1 MVIILTYS
9 MEQYKK
15 IKTVIRLSETVQDI
29 LYLINEFGILHN
41 LKEEIRVP
49 FVDSQLQKT
58 ENNTCRVFQLCFFVN
73 LFNPDEN
80 SAIIADKIFTKLTIE
95 KLLNEIFST
104 NKEENKR
111 KIEDFVDEK

>member
-1 MVIILTYS
+1 

-49 FVDSQLQKT
+49 FVDNQLQKT
-58 ENNTCRVFQLCFFVN
+58 EPTLAESFNFVFL
-73 LFNPDEN
+73 
-80 SAIIADKIFTKLTIE
+80 
-95 KLLNEIFST
+95 
-104 NKEENKR
+104 
-111 KIEDFVDEK
+111 